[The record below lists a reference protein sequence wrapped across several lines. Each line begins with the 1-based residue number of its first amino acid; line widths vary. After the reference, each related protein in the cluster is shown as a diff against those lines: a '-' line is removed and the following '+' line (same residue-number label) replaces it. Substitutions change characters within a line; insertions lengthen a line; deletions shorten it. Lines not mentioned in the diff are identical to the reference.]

1 MQTALIDPSILPE
14 QARTE
19 LHDFYRFLVGKY
31 VPARKRQAKQ
41 QDTALG
47 TAAALAASPL
57 AGMWKNRNLP
67 DSPAFARSLR
77 NTAQNRNLS

>member
-31 VPARKRQAKQ
+31 VQPRKRQARQ
-41 QDTALG
+41 SDTTPG

-57 AGMWKNRNLP
+57 AGMWKDRDMP
-67 DSPAFARSLR
+67 DSPVFARSLR
-77 NTAQNRNLS
+77 ETAQNRNLS

>member
-19 LHDFYRFLVGKY
+19 LHDFYHFLVGKY
-31 VPARKRQAKQ
+31 APTRKRQAKQ
-41 QDTALG
+41 QNTATG

-57 AGMWKNRNLP
+57 AGMWKDRNLP
-67 DSPAFARSLR
+67 DSPIFARSLR
-77 NTAQNRNLS
+77 ETAQNRNLS